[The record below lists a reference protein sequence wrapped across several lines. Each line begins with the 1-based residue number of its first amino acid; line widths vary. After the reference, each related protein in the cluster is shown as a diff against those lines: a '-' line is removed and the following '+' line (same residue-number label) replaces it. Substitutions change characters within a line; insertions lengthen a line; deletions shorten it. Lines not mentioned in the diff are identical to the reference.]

1 MDYTEIYPPRLVLCR
16 DWKELQ
22 RCETTSRS
30 IYGTSRQKSL
40 CLQPMTSALVS
51 KSQSSSKE
59 ETHGMRS
66 TPVAPYVV

>member
-1 MDYTEIYPPRLVLCR
+1 MDYTAIYPPRLVLCR

-30 IYGTSRQKSL
+30 MYGTSRQKSL
-40 CLQPMTSALVS
+40 CLQPNDKRFSIKATN
-51 KSQSSSKE
+51 SKE